1 MSINVKGG
9 EELSQHLQR
18 PSSYSARRS
27 VNNWKE
33 GMHNLSL
40 HVGNQLAQCK
50 IIRETTALQ
59 SIVRENEG
67 LGIQD
72 VFFCN

>member
-1 MSINVKGG
+1 MSTAIKGG
-9 EELSQHLQR
+9 EELSQHLPR
-18 PSSYSARRS
+18 PSSFRARKS

-50 IIRETTALQ
+50 IIREQTALQ
-59 SIVRENEG
+59 SIVKENEG
-67 LGIQD
+67 LGVQD
-72 VFFCN
+72 VYFL